1 MLSFRRG
8 SAFWVMLLVAALLPA
23 TLLAT
28 KQVHKADI
36 KDAAGKGVGSA
47 VINIRNGQYTYMA
60 RTFARPGQT
69 VNLVELTPT
78 AGNGTWRVT
87 LCNSLNASMDDDCV
101 YDSSGN
107 LDIEGPISP
116 SDLMLGGTTASEF
129 FDALEAGVLTI
140 QLNDGSFG
148 VFTRII

>member
-1 MLSFRRG
+1 MFSSRRG
-8 SAFWVMLLVAALLPA
+8 SAFWVMLIVAALLPA

-28 KQVHKADI
+28 KQVYKADI
-36 KDAAGKGVGSA
+36 KDAVGKGVGSA
-47 VINIRNGQYTYMA
+47 VINVRNGQYTHMV

-69 VNLVELTPT
+69 VTLVEVKPT
-78 AGNGTWRVT
+78 DGAWTVT
-87 LCNSLNASMDDDCV
+87 LCNSLNGVADDDCT

-116 SDLMLGGTTASEF
+116 TDLILGGTTAAAFS
-129 FDALEAGVLTI
+129 DALEGGTLMI

-148 VFTRII
+148 LFTRLI

>member
-8 SAFWVMLLVAALLPA
+8 SAFWVLLIVAAFLPA

-36 KDAAGKGVGSA
+36 KDSGGKGVGSA
-47 VINIRNGQYTYMA
+47 VINIRNGQYTYMS

-69 VNLVELTPT
+69 VTFVELTPT
-78 AGNGTWRVT
+78 DASWSIV
-87 LCNSLNASMDDDCV
+87 LCNSLNGPAEDDCT

-107 LDIEGPISP
+107 LDIEGSITPTHLIVA
-116 SDLMLGGTTASEF
+116 GVTASQF
-129 FDALEAGVLTI
+129 FDTLSAGQLTI
-140 QLNDGSFG
+140 RLNDGSSGAFY
-148 VFTRII
+148 RII